1 MKKILIVG
9 SQGMLGQELLRV
21 FPADA
26 NYEVFGWD
34 KLLMSD
40 VNSIDITNEAQVKD
54 KVGALAPEI
63 IINAAAYNN
72 VDQAEEP
79 AEFELAK
86 KLNGLAPG
94 YLARVAREIQNPPNP
109 PLCKGGRRRDG
120 LRKGS
125 GFTSPQPSLSKG
137 EGEIL
142 PHPPFSK
149 EGTGAIFVHYSSDY
163 VFDGQK
169 EEGYKENDDPSP
181 ISNYGRTKLMGEQEV
196 AKVGGQYYII
206 RLQKLFGR
214 SAQSAAAKKSFFE
227 TMLASARV
235 KKEIEVVDEELANFT
250 YAPDLAEYT
259 KFLIDGNFFN
269 PPTPLCVRGA
279 DSPHPNPLLQKERG
293 KSPPIL
299 FLQRRG
305 PYPFGIY
312 HITNEGAPAT
322 WFGAAKILF
331 ETANNCHPEPR
342 YGGAQDLAR
351 MGDPASAGDSSLRS
365 RSVQNDN
372 VPKLIPVPA
381 SKFPRPAKRPK
392 YSILLNTKL
401 PPLRPWPEALKEFLA
416 NR

>member
-1 MKKILIVG
+1 MNTKKVLIIG
-9 SQGMLGQELLRV
+9 SKGMLGQELLRV

-34 KLLMSD
+34 KLLVSD
-40 VNSIDITNEAQVKD
+40 TNNIDITNEAQVRK
-54 KVGALAPEI
+54 KIGALAPEI

-72 VDQAEEP
+72 VDKAEEP

-94 YLARVAREIQNPPNP
+94 YLAKAAREIHNPPT
-109 PLCKGGRRRDG
+109 PLCVRGAGEGDF
-120 LRKGS
+120 LRKG
-125 GFTSPQPSLSKG
+125 G
-137 EGEIL
+137 E
-142 PHPPFSK
+142 S
-149 EGTGAIFVHYSSDY
+149 GAIFVHYSTDY

-259 KFLIDGNFFN
+259 KFLVDGNFFN

-279 DSPHPNPLLQKERG
+279 G
-293 KSPPIL
+293 KRES
-299 FLQRRG
+299 
-305 PYPFGIY
+305 YPSGIY